1 MSYNQKM
8 LVAITLVST
17 LITAA
22 VAFVLFDP
30 PYSTNFKVEVAFII
44 FAQVL
49 AGMTLVAKFGKKD
62 SVFPFSIGVLPI
74 NLAYVA
80 FTLFMALFTDCKTP
94 TFVMWHGVGFALTV
108 IVGIVFKMGEHH
120 IEEQSKDDPPPQKIE
135 RADVTWR

>member
-8 LVAITLVST
+8 LVAITLVAT

-30 PYSTNFKVEVAFII
+30 PYSVNFKVEVAFII
-44 FAQVL
+44 FSQVL
-49 AGMTLVAKFGKKD
+49 AGLTLVAKFGKKD

-74 NLAYVA
+74 NLVYVA
-80 FTLFMALFTDCKTP
+80 FTLIMALFTDCQTR
-94 TFVMWHGVGFALTV
+94 TFVMWHGVGFAMTV
-108 IVGIVFKMGEHH
+108 IAVISFRMGEHH
-120 IEEQSKDDPPPQKIE
+120 VEEQSKDDPPAQKIE

>member
-44 FAQVL
+44 FSQVF
-49 AGMTLVAKFGKKD
+49 AGLTLVAKFGKKD
-62 SVFPFSIGVLPI
+62 AIFPVSIGILPI

-80 FTLFMALFTDCKTP
+80 FTLIMALFTSCQTR
-94 TFVMWHGVGFALTV
+94 TFVMWHGVGFAMTV
-108 IVGIVFKMGEHH
+108 IAVIAFRMGEHH
-120 IEEQSKDDPPPQKIE
+120 AEEQSKNDPPAQKIE

>member
-8 LVAITLVST
+8 LVAITLVAT

-44 FAQVL
+44 FSQVL
-49 AGMTLVAKFGKKD
+49 AGLTLVAKFGKKD
-62 SVFPFSIGVLPI
+62 SIFPLSIGVLPI
-74 NLAYVA
+74 NLVYVA
-80 FTLFMALFTDCKTP
+80 FTLIMALFTSCQTP
-94 TFVMWHGVGFALTV
+94 TFVMWHGVGFAVTV
-108 IVGIVFKMGEHH
+108 IAVIAFKMGEHH
-120 IEEQSKDDPPPQKIE
+120 AEVQSKDDPPAQKIE